1 MLVKLCRRVAKCQ
14 VKLGHS
20 KRWLSL
26 SLQSIIILGNLQQ
39 SKTSHATTRTHLCQI
54 CMFKILQRINGFE
67 QNTMGDVP
75 GETFAVALIWFQ
87 TPLYSRITTGNSNE
101 TYTLLAKD
109 IESFEVTILLLIEL
123 SITMH
128 NRRYVRSL
136 FLISL
141 LLYHPIIQIL
151 LRRQIFI

>member
-1 MLVKLCRRVAKCQ
+1 
-14 VKLGHS
+14 
-20 KRWLSL
+20 
-26 SLQSIIILGNLQQ
+26 
-39 SKTSHATTRTHLCQI
+39 
-54 CMFKILQRINGFE
+54 MFKILQRINGFE

-128 NRRYVRSL
+128 NRRYARSL

-151 LRRQIFI
+151 LRR